1 VEPLEFT
8 AVVKPSST
16 PSVMQVYMTSA
27 MDQPLPVEDVS
38 DDLVFVLHQEAGT
51 EVDQQTMHYMLCD
64 ACQAFAE
71 SLLAMLCGPSKAFY
85 DLHA

>member
-1 VEPLEFT
+1 
-8 AVVKPSST
+8 
-16 PSVMQVYMTSA
+16 MQVYMTSA